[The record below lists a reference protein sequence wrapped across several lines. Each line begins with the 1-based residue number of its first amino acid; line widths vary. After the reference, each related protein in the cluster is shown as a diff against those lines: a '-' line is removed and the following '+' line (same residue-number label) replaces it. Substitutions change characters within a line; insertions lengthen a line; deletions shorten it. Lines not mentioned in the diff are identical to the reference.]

1 MESENSVMTKIFGN
15 YMETNDDFKQ
25 TKQDM
30 YDNETTYTFCCAEI
44 NELSEEEENEDG
56 LPYCDF
62 EGEVDCYSESS
73 SGQGWWDVKYIGE
86 CPKCGRGLVV
96 SEGDSKR

>member
-1 MESENSVMTKIFGN
+1 MALDYDAWLEKP
-15 YMETNDDFKQ
+15 Y
-25 TKQDM
+25 QDM
-30 YDNETTYTFCCAEI
+30 YDNETTHTFSCAEV

-73 SGQGWWDVKYIGE
+73 SGQGWWEVKYIGE
-86 CPKCGRGLVV
+86 CPKCGRGLAV
-96 SEGDSKR
+96 SEGDSRW